1 MPAPEK
7 SDRTPDV
14 VQLVVAAVGGLLPG
28 VFYLALPETLALG
41 PRWLLL
47 VVELVL
53 VAPPLTWRLVRE
65 RPMPY
70 GVARGF
76 ALALLAVVTASLIG
90 SIVLLVS
97 NLPQVN
103 RGVDLLRSAGL
114 LWGIDILVF
123 ALWYW
128 EIDGGGP
135 IRRHRRP
142 PGATDFQFPQQ
153 VPGQAQAEGPDQGEK
168 HQHPRGWRP
177 GFVDYLF
184 LAFCSATALSPAD
197 TMPLTHRAK
206 LLMMAEAIIS
216 LLILVLL
223 VARSVN
229 VL

>member
-1 MPAPEK
+1 MPALEK

-14 VQLVVAAVGGLLPG
+14 GQLVVAAIGALLPG
-28 VFYLALPETLALG
+28 VFYLALPENLSLG

-47 VVELVL
+47 VVEVVL
-53 VAPPLTWRLVRE
+53 VVPPLAWRLVSE
-65 RPMPY
+65 HPMPY
-70 GVARGF
+70 GLARGF
-76 ALALLAVVTASLIG
+76 ALALLAVVTAGLIG

-97 NLPQVN
+97 DLPRVSGGAQ
-103 RGVDLLRSAGL
+103 LLRSAVV

-128 EIDGGGP
+128 EVDGGGP
-135 IRRHRRP
+135 LRRHARP
-142 PGATDFQFPQQ
+142 PGAADFQFPQQ
-153 VPGQAQAEGPDQGEK
+153 GQEQPPDADAVPGEK
-168 HQHPRGWRP
+168 RRHRRGWRP

-197 TMPLTHRAK
+197 TMPLSHRAK

>member
-1 MPAPEK
+1 MTATEQARRTPEK

-14 VQLVVAAVGGLLPG
+14 LQLVVAAVGGLLPG
-28 VFYLALPETLALG
+28 VFYLALPDNLSLG

-47 VVELVL
+47 VIEVVL
-53 VAPPLTWRLVRE
+53 LAPPLAWRLISE

-70 GVARGF
+70 GLARGF
-76 ALALLAVVTASLIG
+76 ALALLAVVTAGLIG

-97 NLPQVN
+97 DLPHAS
-103 RGVDLLRSAGL
+103 RGAQMLRTAVV

-128 EIDGGGP
+128 EVDGGGP
-135 IRRHRRP
+135 LRRHARP

-153 VPGQAQAEGPDQGEK
+153 DQPPQADRGE
-168 HQHPRGWRP
+168 RWRP
-177 GFVDYLF
+177 GFIDYLF

-229 VL
+229 IL